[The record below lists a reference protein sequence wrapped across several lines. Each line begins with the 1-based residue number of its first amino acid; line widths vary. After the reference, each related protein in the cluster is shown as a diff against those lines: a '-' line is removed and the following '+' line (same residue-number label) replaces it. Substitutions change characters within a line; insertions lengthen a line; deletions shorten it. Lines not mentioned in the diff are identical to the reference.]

1 MVSSASR
8 LTPPG
13 TIVAAFFGFLVS
25 TVGALAAAGFVLSA
39 RQEIVDAVR
48 RANTRM
54 TDDEV
59 QKAATMG
66 QALAVGVAVVIALFY
81 LWLAFRLKAGRN
93 WARVILTIVTLVQVA
108 SLFVTRGGSVVG
120 YVACGVAVLATLLSY
135 LPSSESYIKRKA

>member
-25 TVGALAAAGFVLSA
+25 TVGALAAAGFVLSS

-48 RANTRM
+48 HANARM

-59 QKAATMG
+59 QKAATLG
-66 QALAVGVAVVIALFY
+66 QAIAVGVAAVIALFY

-93 WARVILTIVTLVQVA
+93 WARVVLTIVTLLQVA
-108 SLFVTRGGSVVG
+108 SLFVTRGDSVVG
-120 YVACGVAVLATLLSY
+120 YAGCAVAVLATVLSY
-135 LPSSESYIKRKA
+135 LPPSESYIRRKA